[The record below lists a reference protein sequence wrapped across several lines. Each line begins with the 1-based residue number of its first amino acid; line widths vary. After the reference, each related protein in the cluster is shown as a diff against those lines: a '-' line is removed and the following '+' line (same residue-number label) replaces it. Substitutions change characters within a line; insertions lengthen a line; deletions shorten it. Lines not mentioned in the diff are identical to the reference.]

1 MKDTGQL
8 NDYKQQ
14 LLEYA
19 RFLADNKLRER
30 GKIVE
35 GVKPVYVVYT
45 RKSTKGKD
53 RQERSIKDQLEDCQ
67 KIIQP
72 DTAE

>member
-1 MKDTGQL
+1 MQKVD
-8 NDYKQQ
+8 NYKQQ

-19 RFLADNKLRER
+19 KFLSDNRLRER

-35 GVKPVYVVYT
+35 GTKPVYVLYA

-53 RQERSIKDQLEDCQ
+53 RQERSIPDQISDCQ
-67 KIIQP
+67 QIIK
-72 DTAE
+72 EL